1 MSNKPDDPRRP
12 NPDDKPSS
20 AAPPKSH
27 PGADKSADP
36 GSESAIDLGKLGE
49 GEVSGISV
57 IEWAA
62 LVDDPVSSKSKVR
75 IDAPSDMD
83 LLGQLADKAELPKG
97 TPLAEEDIAELIAEA
112 EAEAPFRLEDESAA
126 PTHTKAVDDDALFA
140 DMMAESVDLGGEHP
154 SGVIVQQSEHEV
166 YLEEPVAAEPGVDS
180 GSFVDLGATALIEDD
195 IAYLGGS
202 DSGAID
208 LGDEA
213 VIVEEVAASAGQ
225 SDVIDLGM
233 DAIIVEESDDDFDA
247 VDLASASALVG
258 KASESDRPIDLGRD
272 AMIYEESS
280 DEAID
285 LGADTRVVNNRADPG
300 SNVPSSIDLSGTASA
315 TSGQSD
321 SGLDMLEDDLRKRPL
336 DAAPKKRPSRDLIAE
351 GLESGTDLLGAAKA
365 RAKHDEDALYD
376 DFLSENVRADQSSSV
391 DLGSAADL
399 ELFDE
404 AQRSAKSHGATG
416 ADSDIRIEDVAEMKA
431 ASDDYVDIDL
441 EQIKDSA
448 PKKKGKAAAA
458 VSTDELESFAGEELE
473 AGFDEAPIGKKGK
486 KAKPVI
492 EEGEDEEAPKK
503 GKKAKSEDEGVP
515 VKAGGKGGAWIG
527 GTFLGTL
534 VGVGAVAGLLIAGV
548 IPAEYLGYLGIQPAG
563 EKKVTDVGKTNPTPV
578 ITFAQ
583 TLDKI
588 RNGDLDQV
596 KPGDL
601 EAANKPEE
609 FVGRAEFHWLTYL
622 RDVRGK
628 DPLATLKDDA
638 EPVKL
643 ALADIEKASTGDN
656 LDAKADALFLRGQI
670 EELTGKQAK
679 AKATYAEG
687 AKDFPA
693 QKARFENAQTLVV
706 LIERTTALPPGLPRD
721 MLVALIVMLQDPG
734 GNKPPAPVGEEA
746 GYRFWEA
753 LKLARD
759 GKTAGS
765 VKALDDAVKALDD
778 ARSRHDQGRF
788 LRPRKPQNPMSD
800 PREEIFLK
808 ACDELR
814 IFWKD
819 QAKLKNEGYLDAVD
833 KDRIPEVDKL
843 LAKAED
849 KARDD
854 QLKGLTKLFEGKKI
868 VKADDLV
875 ALVQAERKAVDADK
889 LTQKTKLDD
898 QQTKLD
904 RLDKDAKLAD
914 KKIEATEKSLKET
927 QAVAKKAQDD
937 AAAATAVLKQV
948 GETVGSEFTDVKAS
962 RESLLREVRESVRAA
977 KTVDPRGTIKQLER
991 DLVVDRAKLAQRWD
1005 PAEMLGF
1012 WVPILQKE
1020 RDRKDLGGRA
1030 MVDVKRVLEDVSS
1043 KDEPKAQALLVQGLV
1058 ERNAEKYH
1066 EAKATLTKARAGLLG
1081 SKGDWLSVCDEALVE
1096 VSDPAADIAKRARQL
1111 ESSGKKAEAIA
1122 VLDRGLKSL
1131 SDRKGPLYL
1140 QKAKAAIESA
1150 RSKGPIKAADPL
1162 VQSAQKDAAEAA
1174 KEGLPEGYFV
1184 AGRIEEDLGQIKEA
1198 IENYRAAIK
1207 AHGKND
1213 AEGSRY
1219 RIALARALLK
1229 QRGTES
1235 SSLAAPRPEAVAL
1248 RSGVSVETV
1257 AVLTFLTLQAAGLPG
1272 DKPASSAEAEKLADE
1287 ILALGDKAPFDARAQ
1302 ALAIKGLHTRALQV
1316 YTAGLRDSGL
1326 LSAEHANTLLDLIN
1340 AHPVLKRPDSLT
1352 TPDPTQAEKYYNSG
1366 LNFYSAR
1373 KYESAEKEF
1382 LSAIQN
1388 DKADARYYYFLGL
1401 SRLAQGKREAVE
1413 DFDQGARL
1421 EQQGKPGRAAVSTA
1435 LERVQGPMRERLTDV
1450 RSRPVRE
1457 RSK

>member
-20 AAPPKSH
+20 AAPSKPN
-27 PGADKSADP
+27 PGADKPAVP

-49 GEVSGISV
+49 EEVSGISV

-83 LLGQLADKAELPKG
+83 MLGQLADKAELPKG
-97 TPLAEEDIAELIAEA
+97 TPLAEEDIVELIAEA
-112 EAEAPFRLEDESAA
+112 EAEAPFRLENELAA
-126 PTHTKAVDDDALFA
+126 PNLTKAVDDDALFA

-166 YLEEPVAAEPGVDS
+166 YFEEPVVAERGGDS

-213 VIVEEVAASAGQ
+213 VIVEEVAGSAGQ

-233 DAIIVEESDDDFDA
+233 DAIIVEESEDDFDA

-272 AMIYEESS
+272 AMIYEEAS
-280 DEAID
+280 DGAID
-285 LGADTRVVNNRADPG
+285 LGADTRVVNELADPG
-300 SNVPSSIDLSGTASA
+300 SNIPSSIDLSGPASA

-321 SGLDMLEDDLRKRPL
+321 SGLDMLEDDLLRKRPV
-336 DAAPKKRPSRDLIAE
+336 DTAPKKRASRDLIAE

-376 DFLSENVRADQSSSV
+376 DFLSENVQADQSSSV

-404 AQRSAKSHGATG
+404 AQRSAKSHGAMG
-416 ADSDIRIEDVAEMKA
+416 ADSDIRIEDVAEMNA
-431 ASDDYVDIDL
+431 ASDDYVDIDI

-448 PKKKGKAAAA
+448 PKKKGTMASA

-473 AGFDEAPIGKKGK
+473 AGFDEAPIAKKGK

-563 EKKVTDVGKTNPTPV
+563 EKKVTDAGKTTLTTK

-583 TLDKI
+583 TLDRI

-601 EAANKPEE
+601 EDANKPEE

-628 DPLATLKDDA
+628 DPLAALKDDA
-638 EPVKL
+638 DPVKL

-656 LDAKADALFLRGQI
+656 LDAKANALFLRGQI

-687 AKDFPA
+687 AKDFPT
-693 QKARFENAQTLVV
+693 QKARFDNAQTLVV
-706 LIERTTALPPGLPRD
+706 LLERTMALPPGLPRD
-721 MLVALIVMLQDPG
+721 MLVALIVMLQEPG
-734 GNKPPAPVGEEA
+734 GNNPPAPVGEEA

-759 GKTAGS
+759 GKTAE
-765 VKALDDAVKALDD
+765 AVKALDD

-788 LRPRKPQNPMSD
+788 LRPRKPQNPTSD

-814 IFWKD
+814 TFWAY
-819 QAKLKNEGYLDAVD
+819 QAKLKNEGYLDAVE

-849 KARDD
+849 KAKAD
-854 QLKGLTKLFEGKKI
+854 QLKGLTKLFEGKK
-868 VKADDLV
+868 VEKADDIV

-898 QQTKLD
+898 QQKKLD
-904 RLDKDAKLAD
+904 RLGDDAKLAD
-914 KKIEATEKSLKET
+914 KKIEATEKALKET
-927 QAVAKKAQDD
+927 RAVAKKAQDD

-1030 MVDVKRVLEDVSS
+1030 MVDVKRVLDDTSS

-1058 ERNAEKYH
+1058 ERNAEKYP
-1066 EAKATLTKARAGLLG
+1066 EAKATLTKARTGLLG

-1131 SDRKGPLYL
+1131 PDRKGPLYL

-1162 VQSAQKDAAEAA
+1162 VQAAQKDAAEAA

-1229 QRGTES
+1229 QKGTES

-1248 RSGVSVETV
+1248 RSGVSVETF

-1272 DKPASSAEAEKLADE
+1272 DKPAASAEAEKLADE